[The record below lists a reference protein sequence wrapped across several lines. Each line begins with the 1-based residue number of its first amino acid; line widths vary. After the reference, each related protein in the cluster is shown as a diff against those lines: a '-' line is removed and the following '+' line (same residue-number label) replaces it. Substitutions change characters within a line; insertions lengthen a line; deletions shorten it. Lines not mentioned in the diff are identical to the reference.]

1 MVFIKP
7 TILKDQL
14 QFSGLTAQRYAF
26 MRERQLHSN
35 LSRFINKQDTPI
47 MEEYDIF
54 NQANISDEKP
64 IETLSN

>member
-14 QFSGLTAQRYAF
+14 QISGLTAQRYAF

-35 LSRFINKQDTPI
+35 LSRFINKHDKPI

-54 NQANISDEKP
+54 NQLDDSAE
-64 IETLSN
+64 E